1 MVFHFFFLLTVL
13 WSTNYKKKSGTKNTF
28 AIITMV
34 LSLECILILPLLMT
48 ETLDSFPNTN
58 SFNYDSFLPHM

>member
-1 MVFHFFFLLTVL
+1 MPFSVNSPILNKFQKRFEA
-13 WSTNYKKKSGTKNTF
+13 KNTF